1 MVSLRRTTRGTVLV
15 INPQFHDSHHQ
26 HGTNHFSNSFDFQQ
40 QLSQP
45 NSWNYHCTHQICQH
59 CYKGEVEPRFWC
71 YHPQGLSIKWP
82 KLGAHRAK
90 TESKPWSMDVRTN
103 LSPHLS
109 SKQVTIYLSTTRLSG
124 VGSRGRLEA
133 RLKRLRAKLVEARPQ
148 TTRALTSRGLAGGKC
163 PASQQVWAQVSGLG
177 GGNT

>member
-1 MVSLRRTTRGTVLV
+1 MLSCAVMVSLRRTTRGTVLV

-26 HGTNHFSNSFDFQQ
+26 HGTNHFSNSSDFQQ

-109 SKQVTIYLSTTRLSG
+109 SKQVTIYNIYLQLVSAELARVADWRRDSKG
-124 VGSRGRLEA
+124 CGR
-133 RLKRLRAKLVEARPQ
+133 
-148 TTRALTSRGLAGGKC
+148 
-163 PASQQVWAQVSGLG
+163 
-177 GGNT
+177 N